1 MAKQGPQKLRTAT
14 EVLEFL
20 KFDAENTICVSDA
33 SSEDENR
40 LHPEDTHE
48 DSDHDY
54 CLPSLERYEMFCKC
68 CMFRFMLSR

>member
-1 MAKQGPQKLRTAT
+1 MAKQGPEKLRTAT

-20 KFDAENTICVSDA
+20 ELDAENTICVSDA
-33 SSEDENR
+33 SSEDEEL

-54 CLPSLERYEMFCKC
+54 FLPSPERYGMFCKC
-68 CMFRFMLSR
+68 CIYRFILFR